1 MLCMTGVLGAASLVL
16 PNVLVSIAH
25 KGLLL
30 VKRLRHLCIDIGFP
44 EYNPV

>member
-1 MLCMTGVLGAASLVL
+1 MTGVLGAGIIARGA
-16 PNVLVSIAH
+16 NVLVSVAH
-25 KGLLL
+25 KALLK